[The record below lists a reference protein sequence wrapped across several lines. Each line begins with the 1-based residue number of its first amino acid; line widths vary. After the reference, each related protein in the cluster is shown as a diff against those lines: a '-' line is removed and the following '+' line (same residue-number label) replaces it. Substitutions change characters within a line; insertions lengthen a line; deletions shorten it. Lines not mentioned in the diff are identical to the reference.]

1 MGRNTGRPPY
11 LIRGTIYVFASCLE
25 VVSGT
30 KCNVIEQK
38 YLDLGL
44 GRFSWVLLVLNR
56 KTLPFVPVLSPQEF
70 LGYLSRYL

>member
-11 LIRGTIYVFASCLE
+11 LIRGTIYVFASCLK

-38 YLDLGL
+38 NLDLGL
-44 GRFSWVLLVLNR
+44 VRFSWR
-56 KTLPFVPVLSPQEF
+56 FVSTF
-70 LGYLSRYL
+70 AGSKSKNTAACTGT